1 MSIDIKYIHDYK
13 DETIDRLTD
22 MLDALEFNGV
32 LLDEEVE
39 FYHNIL
45 KDYIMQKEERRIKE
59 DDSKCLCD
67 NLYQNRQ
74 EIRIPLSSPC

>member
-1 MSIDIKYIHDYK
+1 MSIDIKYIDDYK

-22 MLDALEFNGV
+22 ILDALEFNGA

-45 KDYIMQKEERRIKE
+45 KDYIMQKEERR
-59 DDSKCLCD
+59 KCFD
-67 NLYQNRQ
+67 
-74 EIRIPLSSPC
+74 ET